1 MKAVI
6 INGSPKAQD
15 SASELIAAYL
25 QARLA
30 QAADCSV
37 CHAARYSRDEIMRAF
52 TGCNALIFVFPLYV
66 DGIPSHLLRLLDEIQ
81 NSVADVASGAA
92 VYCVVNN
99 GFYEAHQNAVALE
112 LMGNF
117 CVRSGLRWGQGLGV
131 GAGGMIAAAPIGRGP
146 LKNLGKALDAL
157 AENIRNNK
165 TADNLFVKPN
175 FPKFLY
181 NAAAHMSFRAQARK
195 YGLKTKQLYDKPRQ

>member
-1 MKAVI
+1 MIAVI

-15 SASELIAAYL
+15 SASGLIATAL
-25 QARLA
+25 QSRLA
-30 QAADCSV
+30 QAADCTV
-37 CHAARYSRDEIMRAF
+37 CHAARHSRDEIMTAF
-52 TGCNALIFVFPLYV
+52 TGCSALIFVFPLYV

-81 NSVADVASGAA
+81 NSVASGAA

-99 GFYEAHQNAVALE
+99 GFYEAHQNSVALE
-112 LMGNF
+112 LMENF

-131 GAGGMIAAAPIGRGP
+131 GAGGMIPAAPIGRGP

-157 AENIRNNK
+157 SENIRDNK
-165 TADNLFVKPN
+165 TAGNRFVEPN

-181 NAAAHMSFRAQARK
+181 NMAAHISFRAQARK
-195 YGLKTKQLYDKPRQ
+195 YGLKTKQLYDKPR